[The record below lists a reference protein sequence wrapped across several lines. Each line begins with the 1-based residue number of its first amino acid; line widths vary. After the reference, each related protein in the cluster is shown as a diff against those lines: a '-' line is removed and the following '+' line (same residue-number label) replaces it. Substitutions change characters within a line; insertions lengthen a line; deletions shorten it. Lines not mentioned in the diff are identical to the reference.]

1 MIANELMN
9 NEVITV
15 TPDNTVEEVAQILK
29 NKKISGLPVIDSQ
42 EKLVGII
49 SESDLVF
56 QQKRINSPVFFALF
70 DGIFQLGQQQFYEEI
85 KKIAAF
91 RVEDLMSKD
100 VISVQPDTD
109 VVEIATIMIENDI
122 NRVPVVDNSNKLV
135 GIITRH
141 DIIKNMYTV

>member
-1 MIANELMN
+1 MIAKELMN
-9 NEVITV
+9 KDVVTV

-29 NKKISGLPVIDSQ
+29 DKRISGLPVINAQ

-49 SESDLVF
+49 SEGDLVF

-91 RVEDLMSKD
+91 KVEDLMSKD

-109 VVEIATIMIENDI
+109 VVEIATTMIENDI